1 MTKTQA
7 KLLIYK
13 ANKFMQKLDGID
25 SFSITLLYDNSSLM
39 RKEFHQTHNID
50 CLNDR
55 LFLPHPVNIN
65 LLISQIVTLSG
76 TAECFRCWLIY
87 EGKVK
92 IVINGNNFT
101 SFVQSIFREQGTYDL
116 TLFFDITR
124 RVIVVCDNEYDI
136 DIYTTTY

>member
-55 LFLPHPVNIN
+55 LFT
-65 LLISQIVTLSG
+65 SSG
-76 TAECFRCWLIY
+76 KY
-87 EGKVK
+87 KSS
-92 IVINGNNFT
+92 N
-101 SFVQSIFREQGTYDL
+101 QSDS
-116 TLFFDITR
+116 DI
-124 RVIVVCDNEYDI
+124 IWYS
-136 DIYTTTY
+136 

>member
-55 LFLPHPVNIN
+55 LF
-65 LLISQIVTLSG
+65 
-76 TAECFRCWLIY
+76 
-87 EGKVK
+87 
-92 IVINGNNFT
+92 FT
-101 SFVQSIFREQGTYDL
+101 SSGKYKSSNQSDS
-116 TLFFDITR
+116 DI
-124 RVIVVCDNEYDI
+124 IWYS
-136 DIYTTTY
+136 

>member
-65 LLISQIVTLSG
+65 LLIRHYLVQLNVFVAGLSM
-76 TAECFRCWLIY
+76 
-87 EGKVK
+87 KVK
-92 IVINGNNFT
+92 
-101 SFVQSIFREQGTYDL
+101 
-116 TLFFDITR
+116 
-124 RVIVVCDNEYDI
+124 
-136 DIYTTTY
+136 